1 MTDYKAQIDEARR
14 AQAAVYLATESDVA
28 DDLSRIIKGLA
39 DAVEALEQ
47 RALAAET
54 RIKSIARASQFDQR
68 KNLRRGWGTTDLV
81 SIRNNVWS
89 VLGASPSG
97 LVEDMRRNTAA
108 DAWDEALQALSWA
121 MENGPDPLRYVAEH
135 NPYRTGTE

>member
-1 MTDYKAQIDEARR
+1 MTDYKALVEWLRDFTGPGSKGTNEA
-14 AQAAVYLATESDVA
+14 
-28 DDLSRIIKGLA
+28 A

-47 RALAAET
+47 RALAAEA
-54 RIKSIARASQFDQR
+54 RIEKVRTNWSRRYSDTG
-68 KNLRRGWGTTDLV
+68 NLLPDATEAITAAL
-81 SIRNNVWS
+81 
-89 VLGASPSG
+89 AAAPSG